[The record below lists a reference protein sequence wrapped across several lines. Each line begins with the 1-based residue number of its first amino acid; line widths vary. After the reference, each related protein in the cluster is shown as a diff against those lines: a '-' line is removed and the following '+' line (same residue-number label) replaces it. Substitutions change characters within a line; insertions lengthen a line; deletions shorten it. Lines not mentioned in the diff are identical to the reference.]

1 MSDRPDLQLAPAHGA
16 TIAVIGAAGGIGQA
30 TVAAL
35 AAAGCQVFAI
45 DRAEPLAKM
54 QDVWPDTITSVA
66 IDATDAASVDQAFAR
81 IAAEV
86 PALDGLVHLAGFTN
100 PRTPVADLDPADWRE
115 VIEGN
120 LDSAYLCAR
129 AAMPLLHKGRAPSV
143 VLASSGL
150 AVKSMPGYG
159 SYAAAKAGLLAFMRV
174 LAAEMAPHARVNAIA
189 PSAVDTPF
197 LQGGTG
203 RQTRALGFD
212 KDVYVKSVPLARI
225 AVPEDIV
232 GPILFLLGPASA
244 YITGQTLHVNG
255 GLLMT

>member
-1 MSDRPDLQLAPAHGA
+1 
-16 TIAVIGAAGGIGQA
+16 
-30 TVAAL
+30 
-35 AAAGCQVFAI
+35 
-45 DRAEPLAKM
+45 
-54 QDVWPDTITSVA
+54 
-66 IDATDAASVDQAFAR
+66 
-81 IAAEV
+81 
-86 PALDGLVHLAGFTN
+86 
-100 PRTPVADLDPADWRE
+100 
-115 VIEGN
+115 
-120 LDSAYLCAR
+120 
-129 AAMPLLHKGRAPSV
+129 
-143 VLASSGL
+143 
-150 AVKSMPGYG
+150 
-159 SYAAAKAGLLAFMRV
+159 MRV